1 MKEGLIFEHIKKTN
15 KILLANMAA
24 GILITGILSALGMVH
39 YMACVFMTL
48 GTFIGIILLFKK
60 GNPNIIANILLIFAG
75 LAFGINMLCL
85 SDASAIMGAVILS
98 ASAIYLRRRYPA
110 LMGVYILCILS
121 YMYFKMQSFTL
132 IEYAINVLS
141 LTFVT
146 VILFFITLQGA
157 NLINIATEK
166 ELNVK
171 DLLNKLQDNMD
182 IVTDNTKSLDT
193 DISNCY
199 EKLESLKSLN
209 NSVSNAIEE
218 ITQGVVTQTEN
229 VCEIDEMMNTASNE
243 MTYINTS
250 SENLSKTANNA
261 GKIVLKEQVNI
272 KNMDNQ
278 MDMIF
283 NASELS
289 YNKILKLKENI
300 ENINEF
306 LVGISNIASQTNL
319 LALNASIE
327 ASRAGE
333 AGKGFAV
340 VAEEIR
346 KLAESSEYIVKKINS
361 ITEDIHENTNS
372 VLVEAKKE
380 KDATEIGKTLI
391 KKVTYSF
398 ENIHNEF
405 MNVDKNLLEQIKKIQ
420 ETSVLFKEIFKHLEE
435 IKLISQNN
443 SAASEELNAISEENN
458 SNIENVYQ
466 FVKNIKDSSNKLQTN
481 ISIK

>member
-1 MKEGLIFEHIKKTN
+1 
-15 KILLANMAA
+15 
-24 GILITGILSALGMVH
+24 
-39 YMACVFMTL
+39 MTL

-209 NSVSNAIEE
+209 NSVSNAI
-218 ITQGVVTQTEN
+218 
-229 VCEIDEMMNTASNE
+229 
-243 MTYINTS
+243 
-250 SENLSKTANNA
+250 
-261 GKIVLKEQVNI
+261 
-272 KNMDNQ
+272 
-278 MDMIF
+278 
-283 NASELS
+283 
-289 YNKILKLKENI
+289 
-300 ENINEF
+300 
-306 LVGISNIASQTNL
+306 
-319 LALNASIE
+319 
-327 ASRAGE
+327 
-333 AGKGFAV
+333 
-340 VAEEIR
+340 
-346 KLAESSEYIVKKINS
+346 
-361 ITEDIHENTNS
+361 
-372 VLVEAKKE
+372 
-380 KDATEIGKTLI
+380 
-391 KKVTYSF
+391 
-398 ENIHNEF
+398 
-405 MNVDKNLLEQIKKIQ
+405 
-420 ETSVLFKEIFKHLEE
+420 
-435 IKLISQNN
+435 
-443 SAASEELNAISEENN
+443 
-458 SNIENVYQ
+458 
-466 FVKNIKDSSNKLQTN
+466 
-481 ISIK
+481 